1 MRKFYL
7 KTPMSMDEIRELEVG
22 DVVYLSGTVHT
33 ARDEAHRKILD
44 MLKEDDRKSKIC
56 ELENRRFS
64 NEELPFDLNEGVIYH
79 CGPIVLR
86 EVSDEEKRWRIISAG
101 PTTSSRMNDLAPKII
116 EKYEIRAIIGKGGM
130 GEKVREKLFQ
140 RGVYLAY
147 TGGAALLA
155 ASKIKEVLN
164 VYWEDLGM
172 AEAVWE
178 LEVRDFGPLI
188 VTMDSHKKVFC
199 RGG

>member
-1 MRKFYL
+1 MRKFYF
-7 KTPMSMDEIRELEVG
+7 KTPMNMDEIRELEVG
-22 DVVYLSGTVHT
+22 DIVYLSGTIYT
-33 ARDEAHRKILD
+33 ARDEAHKRI
-44 MLKEDDRKSKIC
+44 LKE
-56 ELENRRFS
+56 E
-64 NEELPFDLNEGVIYH
+64 EELPFDLNEAVIYH

-86 EVSDEEKRWRIISAG
+86 EGKRWRIISAG

-140 RGVYLAY
+140 RGVYMAY

>member
-22 DVVYLSGTVHT
+22 DVVYLSGRVHT

-44 MLKEDDRKSKIC
+44 MLKE
-56 ELENRRFS
+56 E
-64 NEELPFDLNEGVIYH
+64 EELPFDLNEAVIYH
-79 CGPIVLR
+79 CGPIVLK
-86 EVSDEEKRWRIISAG
+86 EEKRWRIISAG
-101 PTTSSRMNDLAPKII
+101 PTTSSRMNDLAPDII

-140 RGVYLAY
+140 RGAYLAY

-155 ASKIKEVLN
+155 ASKIKKVLN

-178 LEVRDFGPLI
+178 LEVQDFGPLI

>member
-7 KTPMSMDEIRELEVG
+7 KTPMSINEIRELEIG

-33 ARDEAHRKILD
+33 ARDEAHKR
-44 MLKEDDRKSKIC
+44 MLNKD
-56 ELENRRFS
+56 
-64 NEELPFDLNEGVIYH
+64 EELPFDLNEGVIYH

-86 EVSDEEKRWRIISAG
+86 EGKRWRIISAG
-101 PTTSSRMNDLAPKII
+101 PTTSSRMNDLAPEII

-140 RGVYLAY
+140 RGVYMAY